1 MSEIPKR
8 IREFLEK
15 SRVDYEVIEHPL
27 DFTAQETAAHTHT
40 KGKEFAKTVFLKVDG
55 KPAMAVLPAPQMV
68 DLEEARASIGAE
80 QIVLAH
86 EDEIAK
92 LCPDCDTG
100 AAPPFGNLYDV
111 PVYVSPVIARDER
124 VTFNAGSHRDAIRM
138 DYSDF
143 ERLVKPQVV
152 SLHKG

>member
-8 IREFLEK
+8 ITEFLDK

-40 KGKEFAKTVFLKVDG
+40 PGKEFAKTVFLRVDG

-68 DLEEARASIGAE
+68 DLEEARTSIGADE
-80 QIVLAH
+80 VVLAH

-100 AAPPFGNLYDV
+100 AAPPFGNLYEV
-111 PVYVSPVIARDER
+111 PVYVSPVIAKDER

-143 ERLVKPQVV
+143 ERLVKPRVV
-152 SLHKG
+152 SLHKV